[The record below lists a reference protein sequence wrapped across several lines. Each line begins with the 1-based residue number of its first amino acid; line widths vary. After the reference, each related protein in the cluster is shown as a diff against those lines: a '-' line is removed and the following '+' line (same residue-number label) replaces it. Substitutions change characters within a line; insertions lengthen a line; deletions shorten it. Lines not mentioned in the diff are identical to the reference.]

1 MFPRPARCLVAAVLF
16 AAAFAA
22 HADYSIDWHVIAGGG
37 GDSSHGD
44 TQVSGTLGQVT
55 TTTSC
60 SNDAP
65 CDEATWQLTSGYW
78 TAVPCDA
85 TADAVFCNGFDD

>member
-1 MFPRPARCLVAAVLF
+1 MSPRLVRCFAAVTLF

-22 HADYSIDWHVIAGGG
+22 HADYRIDWHVIANGG
-37 GDSSHGD
+37 GDSIHG
-44 TQVSGTLGQVT
+44 TTEVSGTLAQIAT
-55 TTTSC
+55 ATSC
-60 SNDAP
+60 SSDAA
-65 CDEATWQLTSGYW
+65 CGAAAWEVTGGYW